1 MIEQPMIIDGHQDI
15 SWNMLTFGRDY
26 TLDAVET
33 RQRESTT
40 RVPEYNGN
48 TLLGWREYQQGRV
61 VLALASLFAA
71 PIRFKEGE
79 WDVLVYEDD
88 RRAAELYRRQVD
100 AYTRL
105 VEQHPDRFRL
115 VKKRADLDDLLAHWN
130 NRALDYASPGEE
142 MDNHVESNS
151 AQGERTTGGHPVGL
165 VMIMENAEA
174 VRSPEE
180 LEEWWHLGVR
190 QIGPAW
196 GGTRF
201 CGGTKEP
208 GPLTGEGR
216 ALLEAMADI
225 GFGLDIAHMDES
237 AALEALDIYP
247 GSVVSSHGNALS
259 LLKGSQSNRHLSDRV
274 IAGLVE
280 RGGLA
285 GIVPYNAFLKA
296 EWVKGDRRELVG
308 LDRVIAQ
315 IDYICQIAGDALHTA
330 IGSDFDGGFGW
341 ESVPRE
347 INTLADLQKI
357 PPLLYEKGYTESDID
372 AIMGENWL
380 RVLRRILPG
389 EV

>member
-1 MIEQPMIIDGHQDI
+1 
-15 SWNMLTFGRDY
+15 
-26 TLDAVET
+26 
-33 RQRESTT
+33 
-40 RVPEYNGN
+40 
-48 TLLGWREYQQGRV
+48 
-61 VLALASLFAA
+61 
-71 PIRFKEGE
+71 
-79 WDVLVYEDD
+79 
-88 RRAAELYRRQVD
+88 
-100 AYTRL
+100 
-105 VEQHPDRFRL
+105 
-115 VKKRADLDDLLAHWN
+115 
-130 NRALDYASPGEE
+130 
-142 MDNHVESNS
+142 
-151 AQGERTTGGHPVGL
+151 
-165 VMIMENAEA
+165 
-174 VRSPEE
+174 
-180 LEEWWHLGVR
+180 
-190 QIGPAW
+190 
-196 GGTRF
+196 
-201 CGGTKEP
+201 
-208 GPLTGEGR
+208 LTGEGR

-308 LDRVIAQ
+308 LDWVIAQ